1 MLTSFRS
8 MLTSRRPMLPE
19 QILTVFMV
27 PRFFHKSSVKSL
39 RSVFRRRE
47 TKVERTLY
55 STITNPNKRSKSLFH
70 RRRPPL
76 LLKESECRSIS
87 GVIGSWIV
95 AAPKNHPMTS
105 PPLGRCYLFSTV
117 RLSLSQPLTTFVC
130 YHRQPRGPVFSLCF
144 TQKWPNHT

>member
-1 MLTSFRS
+1 
-8 MLTSRRPMLPE
+8 MLPE
-19 QILTVFMV
+19 QILTVFIV

-55 STITNPNKRSKSLFH
+55 STITNPNKHSKPLFH

-87 GVIGSWIV
+87 GIIGSRIV
-95 AAPKNHPMTS
+95 AAPKNNPMTS
-105 PPLGRCYLFSTV
+105 PPLGRCYLFSTS
-117 RLSLSQPLTTFVC
+117 RTTF
-130 YHRQPRGPVFSLCF
+130 RGRHNTVFKIQHDLKINCQKKLKICF
-144 TQKWPNHT
+144 WNKGSNFGTIWVLHVSGT